1 MSGLNCGPIISTY
14 IHKPELTALDTGYWH
29 YRINGQ
35 QFIQW
40 PMGED
45 PQEEHGF
52 PPGGEEC
59 YGPTKRQIEDAKKA
73 VKAFL
78 DNQQGETNDG

>member
-1 MSGLNCGPIISTY
+1 MSDEIRPT
-14 IHKPELTALDTGYWH
+14 LTALPTGYWH

-52 PPGGEEC
+52 PPGGEAGC
-59 YGPTKRQIEDAKKA
+59 GPTKRQIEDARKA
-73 VKAFL
+73 AL
-78 DNQQGETNDG
+78 ESQQGENQ

>member
-1 MSGLNCGPIISTY
+1 MSDEMRPT
-14 IHKPELTALDTGYWH
+14 LTALPTGYWH

-52 PPGGEEC
+52 PPDGW
-59 YGPTKRQIEDAKKA
+59 GPSPQEFEDAKKA

-78 DNQQGETNDG
+78 ENQQGETNDG